1 MYVSLY
7 RQWRPQDFDEFV
19 GQEHIVRT
27 LTHALE
33 QGRTTHAYLF
43 CGPRGTG
50 KTTTARILAKALN
63 CHSPK
68 GAKPCGVCSSC
79 RQITEGNSL
88 DVFEIDGASNRG
100 IDEIRNLLEKV
111 NFAPSESRYKIYI
124 IDEVHMLT
132 NEAFNAL
139 LKTLEEPPRHVV
151 FIFATTEAHKLPATI
166 ISRCQRFDFRRFSL
180 TEIIDS
186 LEKMIASENRTAEP
200 AALAIIAEHADG
212 GMRDAQSLLDQ
223 CLVFSSGT
231 LKASDVQEVLGLID
245 RRTYIE
251 LGKFLISRDLKAAFL
266 QIEQLSSMGKDL
278 QQFARGAVSFFRDLL
293 LFQTL
298 KSDPSETYPELERA
312 DMRMLAQKLP
322 QDVLVDA
329 LDAFVHVER
338 EARDLGDARLA
349 LQLAE
354 ARLFIRPSDSLADSS
369 GKADVRGVPV
379 KDASDSSRVSGQA
392 MSRAGGGGGSGSG
405 GGSTSGGDSK
415 APLPGA
421 ATAAKVKAGHPEA
434 APVSAAS
441 VSSLTPTPTPAPATG
456 TPATS
461 ESLAATIASVA
472 SSASAK
478 SKAAATKSTKSAV
491 PVASAT
497 EQSTEAADAVPLI
510 GLNEIRDQWPVIMEM
525 LKKER
530 ISLHAFALE
539 ATVIGVEGKVLKLG
553 FEEKY
558 ALHRDKVQSENKTV
572 ERVIQK
578 VTGLPLQISCVSL
591 SETGKVEPPSGN
603 PSWQGE
609 PAVKAALDVFGGEV
623 KPNGTGKA
631 EKGGNKK

>member
-63 CHSPK
+63 CHSRK
-68 GAKPCGVCSSC
+68 GAKPCGECSSC
-79 RQITEGNSL
+79 RQITEGHAL

-100 IDEIRNLLEKV
+100 IDEIRNLIETV
-111 NFAPSESRYKIYI
+111 HFAPGEGRFKIYI

-139 LKTLEEPPRHVV
+139 LKTLEEPPGHVV

-180 TEIIDS
+180 TEITES
-186 LEKMIASENRTAEP
+186 LEKMVASENRTAEP

-231 LKASDVQEVLGLID
+231 LKASDVQEVLGIID
-245 RRTYIE
+245 RRTYID
-251 LGKFLISRDLKAAFL
+251 LGQFLVARDLKAAFA
-266 QIEQLSSMGKDL
+266 QIEQLNAMGKDL

-293 LFQTL
+293 FFQTL
-298 KSDPSETYPELERA
+298 RSDPSEAYPELERA
-312 DMRMLAQKLP
+312 NMRMLAQNLAP
-322 QDVLVDA
+322 ELLVAA
-329 LDAFVHVER
+329 LDAFVHVDR
-338 EARDLGDARLA
+338 EAKDLGDSRLA

-354 ARLFIRPSDSLADSS
+354 ARLFIKTPEGLAD
-369 GKADVRGVPV
+369 GNTAKPAPA
-379 KDASDSSRVSGQA
+379 AS
-392 MSRAGGGGGSGSG
+392 
-405 GGSTSGGDSK
+405 
-415 APLPGA
+415 
-421 ATAAKVKAGHPEA
+421 
-434 APVSAAS
+434 APVSARATGAAS
-441 VSSLTPTPTPAPATG
+441 ASTAAPPPAATVASASAPATASAPAAAG
-456 TPATS
+456 TG
-461 ESLAATIASVA
+461 ASV
-472 SSASAK
+472 
-478 SKAAATKSTKSAV
+478 TSAV
-491 PVASAT
+491 SAI
-497 EQSTEAADAVPLI
+497 SAPSAMPAISLD
-510 GLNEIRDQWPVIMEM
+510 EIRDQWSVIMEM

-539 ATVIGVEGKVLKLG
+539 ATVIGVEGNVLKLG

-558 ALHRDKVQSENKTV
+558 ALHRDKVQSENICV

-578 VTGLPLQISCVSL
+578 VTGLPLQISCVSMSETL
-591 SETGKVEPPSGN
+591 SETGKVETSSGN

-609 PAVKAALDVFGGEV
+609 PAVKAALDVFGGAV
-623 KPNGTGKA
+623 KPSKTGKA
-631 EKGGNKK
+631 NKGETKK